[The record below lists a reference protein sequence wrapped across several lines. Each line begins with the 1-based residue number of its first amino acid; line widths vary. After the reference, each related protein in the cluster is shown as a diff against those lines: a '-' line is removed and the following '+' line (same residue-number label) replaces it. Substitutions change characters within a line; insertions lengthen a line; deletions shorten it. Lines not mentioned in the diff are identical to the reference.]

1 MHIVD
6 LDASEKEKDALDLA
20 RVIYKALRDAGYLP
34 LEARLIAEEIEVDP
48 ERDDLYD
55 VLEAHG
61 YDDAYVVFLHGEKI
75 IALVV

>member
-6 LDASEKEKDALDLA
+6 LDTSEKEKDALDTA

-34 LEARLIAEEIEVDP
+34 PEARFVADEIEIEIED
-48 ERDDLYD
+48 DDLYE

-61 YDDAYVVFLHGEKI
+61 YDDAYIVFLWGEKI
-75 IALVV
+75 IAVVV

>member
-6 LDASEKEKDALDLA
+6 LDASVKEKDALDLA
-20 RVIYKALRDAGYLP
+20 RVIYKALRDAGHFP
-34 LEARLIAEEIEVDP
+34 PESRLIVEEIEVDP

-61 YDDAYVVFLHGEKI
+61 YDDAYVVFLYGEKI